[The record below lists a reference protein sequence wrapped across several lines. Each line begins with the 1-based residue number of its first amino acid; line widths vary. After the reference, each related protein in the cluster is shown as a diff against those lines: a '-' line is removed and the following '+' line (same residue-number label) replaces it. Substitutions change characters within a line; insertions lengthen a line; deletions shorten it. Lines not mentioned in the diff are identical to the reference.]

1 MTQVVE
7 VVFGQCKCVSDPIR
21 LAENVLRRSKKFPA
35 FFRIPFVIRM
45 LRIGIRVVPI
55 LIIMD
60 LGYLIGIW
68 PDWDLYAEGP
78 IQRSSFISS
87 YEFERHRHKDWPRL
101 RWNPVRIEI
110 VPRAMIRALIVAEDA
125 NFYSHQG
132 VDIDALKEA
141 MEYNLS
147 EKRLVYG
154 ASTISQQTVKNVFF
168 SPSRN
173 PLRKWHE
180 LVLTIGMERSL
191 SKKRILEHYINVA
204 EFGRG
209 IYGVDAAARYYWGIP
224 ASRLSNW
231 QAIEL
236 AATLP
241 SPVDN
246 NPKTRTKAFNRRV
259 KKIQRYF

>member
-1 MTQVVE
+1 
-7 VVFGQCKCVSDPIR
+7 
-21 LAENVLRRSKKFPA
+21 
-35 FFRIPFVIRM
+35 
-45 LRIGIRVVPI
+45 
-55 LIIMD
+55 
-60 LGYLIGIW
+60 
-68 PDWDLYAEGP
+68 
-78 IQRSSFISS
+78 
-87 YEFERHRHKDWPRL
+87 
-101 RWNPVRIEI
+101 
-110 VPRAMIRALIVAEDA
+110 
-125 NFYSHQG
+125 
-132 VDIDALKEA
+132 

-154 ASTISQQTVKNVFF
+154 ASTISQQTVKNVFLN
-168 SPSRN
+168 PSRN

-180 LVLTIGMERSL
+180 LILTIGMERSL

-224 ASRLSNW
+224 ASRLSNR

-246 NPKTRTKAFNRRV
+246 NPKTRTKSFDRRV
-259 KKIQRYF
+259 RKIRRYF

>member
-1 MTQVVE
+1 M
-7 VVFGQCKCVSDPIR
+7 
-21 LAENVLRRSKKFPA
+21 RRSRKFSG
-35 FFRIPFVIRM
+35 FFRTPFIIRI
-45 LRIGIRVVPI
+45 LRIGIRLVPI
-55 LIIMD
+55 LIVMD

-87 YEFERHRHKDWPRL
+87 YEFELHRHQDWPRL
-101 RWNPVRIEI
+101 RWNPVRIET
-110 VPRAMIRALIVAEDA
+110 VPRGMIRALIVAEDA

-141 MEYNLS
+141 MEHNLS

-154 ASTISQQTVKNVFF
+154 ASTISQQTVKNVFL

-180 LVLTIGMERSL
+180 LVLTIAMERSL

-224 ASRLSNW
+224 ASRLSDR

-246 NPKTRTKAFNRRV
+246 NPETRTKSFERRV
-259 KKIQRYF
+259 RKIRRYF